1 MNSFGFVLDLPGP
14 TTQGGGSTSSINTVP
29 GLDGPIFEVKQLS
42 DPSSDA
48 DAILERYG
56 LTKKLIDKFN
66 GQLVIDNLRSILL
79 SIEDEGLALNI
90 RIALSEGLL
99 LWHRTISEDV
109 TQSALNTVYYKIIE
123 MIRFI
128 LADPD
133 GSNLT
138 STAQRA
144 AYNMSLVLNRQ
155 VISTPAFRQTV
166 YADVLRALQYVV
178 DQNIV
183 LSELC
188 PEEDAPHIRCTS
200 LRLLLQ
206 CLPVEGTN
214 SSHSVYNSPPFPL
227 HTHFTSV

>member
-1 MNSFGFVLDLPGP
+1 MNSFGFVLDLPSSSAPLNGL
-14 TTQGGGSTSSINTVP
+14 TQSGAPIG
-29 GLDGPIFEVKQLS
+29 GLDAPVFEAKQLS

-66 GQLVIDNLRSILL
+66 GQLVIDNLRSILS
-79 SIEDEGLALNI
+79 SIEDEGLALNV

-99 LWHRTISEDV
+99 LWHRTISEDI
-109 TQSALNTVYYKIIE
+109 TQSALNTVYYKMIE
-123 MIRFI
+123 MVRFI

-133 GSNLT
+133 GANLS

-144 AYNMSLVLNRQ
+144 AYNLSLVLHRQ
-155 VISTPAFRQTV
+155 VNSTPAFRQTV
-166 YADVLRALQYVV
+166 YADILRALQYVV

-188 PEEDAPHIRCTS
+188 PEDDAPHIRCSS

-206 CLPVEGTN
+206 CLPVEGQ
-214 SSHSVYNSPPFPL
+214 HC
-227 HTHFTSV
+227 